1 MAENNK
7 EERLNEAFDDILYQL
22 SKGNTI
28 EGLRAGQLYMEFHKV
43 KEWKSKYG
51 YQFHVYSNDH
61 LIDKK
66 PHFHILKESENI
78 DCRFFFDGSIY
89 DCKGPNKLEKKV
101 FEALLYFLEDNSI
114 VTKLINLWNNKNPTY
129 KITY

>member
-1 MAENNK
+1 MSDNFEHK
-7 EERLNEAFDDILYQL
+7 LNQSFDFIIHQL
-22 SKGNTI
+22 TKGNTI
-28 EGLRAGQLYMEFHKV
+28 EGIKTGHLFMEFHQV

-89 DCKGPNKLEKKV
+89 DCKGQNKLEKKV
-101 FEALLYFLEDNSI
+101 FDALGYFLEENSNI
-114 VTKLINLWNNKNPTY
+114 TKLINLWNNKNPNY
-129 KITY
+129 KVIY

>member
-1 MAENNK
+1 MKNN
-7 EERLNEAFDDILYQL
+7 EVDRLNQSLDDIIHQL
-22 SKGNTI
+22 AKGNTI
-28 EGLRAGQLYMEFHKV
+28 EGLKKGRTYLELHQV

-78 DCRFFFDGSIY
+78 DCRFFFDGSVY
-89 DCKGPNKLEKKV
+89 DCKGQNKLEKKV
-101 FEALLYFLEDNSI
+101 LEALEYFLESSSNVEI
-114 VTKLINLWNNKNPTY
+114 LINLWNTKNPNN
-129 KITY
+129 KVDF

>member
-1 MAENNK
+1 MKNNETDK
-7 EERLNEAFDDILYQL
+7 LNQSFDDIVHQL
-22 SKGNTI
+22 TKGNTI
-28 EGLRAGQLYMEFHKV
+28 EGLKAGQLYMEFHQV

-66 PHFHILKESENI
+66 PHFHILKESESI

-89 DCKGPNKLEKKV
+89 DCKGHNKLEKKV
-101 FEALLYFLEDNSI
+101 VDALEYFLENSSN
-114 VTKLINLWNNKNPTY
+114 VAMLISIWNDKNPKY
-129 KITY
+129 KVL

>member
-1 MAENNK
+1 MSDKFEDK
-7 EERLNEAFDDILYQL
+7 LNESFDYILHQL
-22 SKGNTI
+22 EKGNTI
-28 EGLRAGQLYMEFHKV
+28 EGLKAGTVYMEFHQV

-66 PHFHILKESENI
+66 PHFHILKESDNI

-89 DCKGPNKLEKKV
+89 DCKGQNKVEKKV
-101 FEALLYFLEDNSI
+101 FEALGYFLEDNSNI
-114 VTKLINLWNNKNPTY
+114 IKLINLWNTKNPNY
-129 KITY
+129 KVNF

>member
-1 MAENNK
+1 MKNN
-7 EERLNEAFDDILYQL
+7 EVDRLNQSLDDIIHQL
-22 SKGNTI
+22 AKGNTI
-28 EGLRAGQLYMEFHKV
+28 EGLKKGRTYLELHQV

-78 DCRFFFDGSIY
+78 DCRFFFDGSVF
-89 DCKGPNKLEKKV
+89 DCKGQNKLEKKV
-101 FEALLYFLEDNSI
+101 LEALEYFLENSSN
-114 VTKLINLWNNKNPTY
+114 VTMLITLWNNKNPKY
-129 KITY
+129 KVL